1 MRRKRYSLQTVY
13 ICIYSNKLTEGV
25 SEPSPNSPTIPS
37 LVVVFETKS
46 LSLVSRSNLGSLFW
60 GPWCYLMSTQ
70 TPSSEHQ
77 FVVWEDSLCFTLMG
91 TFPLFDKLHF
101 WHLTL
106 WSHSAKRVSYKNNP
120 HWAIY
125 VCTWMWIMS
134 LLPSPNQVNQLNLA
148 ETNSNLKAFL
158 ILITFWSWNANL
170 APVIW
175 N

>member
-46 LSLVSRSNLGSLFW
+46 LSLVSRSKLGSLFW

-120 HWAIY
+120 HWALCVLECESWVFSQVPTKSINSISQRQIRI
-125 VCTWMWIMS
+125 WR
-134 LLPSPNQVNQLNLA
+134 LP
-148 ETNSNLKAFL
+148 
-158 ILITFWSWNANL
+158 WSWSPL
-170 APVIW
+170 DSWMQI
-175 N
+175 

>member
-46 LSLVSRSNLGSLFW
+46 LSLVSRSKLGSLFW

-120 HWAIY
+120 HWAE
-125 VCTWMWIMS
+125 CTWIWIIS
-134 LLPSPNQVNQLNLA
+134 LLQVL
-148 ETNSNLKAFL
+148 TKSINSISQRQIWIWRLS
-158 ILITFWSWNANL
+158 WSWS
-170 APVIW
+170 PFDPGMQI
-175 N
+175 

>member
-46 LSLVSRSNLGSLFW
+46 LSLSSPAQNWAVCFEDLDAISWALRHQAVNISL
-60 GPWCYLMSTQ
+60 WCGKTV
-70 TPSSEHQ
+70 
-77 FVVWEDSLCFTLMG
+77 FVLLWWEPFHFLINCTSDIWH
-91 TFPLFDKLHF
+91 FDHTRPRGFLIKTILIE
-101 WHLTL
+101 LYT
-106 WSHSAKRVSYKNNP
+106 YK
-120 HWAIY
+120 
-125 VCTWMWIMS
+125 CTWMWIMS

-158 ILITFWSWNANL
+158 ILITFWFLNAN
-170 APVIW
+170 
-175 N
+175 